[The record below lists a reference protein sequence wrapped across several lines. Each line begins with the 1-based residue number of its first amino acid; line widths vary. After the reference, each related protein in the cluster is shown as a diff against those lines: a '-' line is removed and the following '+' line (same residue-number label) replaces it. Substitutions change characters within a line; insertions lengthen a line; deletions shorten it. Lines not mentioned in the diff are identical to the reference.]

1 MARSWLLGSE
11 QEAPFRCYHGGFCW
25 DLLCLMARD
34 SLGFMPLLCFVSASR
49 WILSDSRLLMGVLH
63 LCSHCFRRKSIIAS
77 CRFDTQSLVSLVL
90 CLFDGT
96 GVEPWFTAFPGRATS
111 GVDFKGC
118 GGRTRTLSTL
128 LRLSSCRSRPRDGS
142 DTKLKLRSPKASKLL

>member
-1 MARSWLLGSE
+1 MA
-11 QEAPFRCYHGGFCW
+11 Q
-25 DLLCLMARD
+25 D

-49 WILSDSRLLMGVLH
+49 WILSDSRLLMGVLL

-96 GVEPWFTAFPGRATS
+96 DVEP
-111 GVDFKGC
+111 
-118 GGRTRTLSTL
+118 
-128 LRLSSCRSRPRDGS
+128 
-142 DTKLKLRSPKASKLL
+142 

>member
-1 MARSWLLGSE
+1 
-11 QEAPFRCYHGGFCW
+11 
-25 DLLCLMARD
+25 MARD

-96 GVEPWFTAFPGRATS
+96 GVEP
-111 GVDFKGC
+111 
-118 GGRTRTLSTL
+118 
-128 LRLSSCRSRPRDGS
+128 
-142 DTKLKLRSPKASKLL
+142 

>member
-1 MARSWLLGSE
+1 
-11 QEAPFRCYHGGFCW
+11 
-25 DLLCLMARD
+25 MARD

-49 WILSDSRLLMGVLH
+49 WILSDSRLLMGVLL

-77 CRFDTQSLVSLVL
+77 CRFDTQSLVSLML

-96 GVEPWFTAFPGRATS
+96 DVEPKISPLSSARTSPTLHLLASPCRYGFPGSWFIAFPGRATS
-111 GVDFKGC
+111 RVDFKGC

-128 LRLSSCRSRPRDGS
+128 LRLSSCRSRPRDG
-142 DTKLKLRSPKASKLL
+142 LRCLGPFSGC